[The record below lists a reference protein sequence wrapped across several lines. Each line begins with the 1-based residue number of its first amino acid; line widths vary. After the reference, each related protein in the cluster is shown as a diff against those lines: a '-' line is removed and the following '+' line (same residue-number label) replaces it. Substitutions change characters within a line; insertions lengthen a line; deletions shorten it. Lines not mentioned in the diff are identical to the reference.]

1 MQALSSDFST
11 EVAGGSLQVSPS
23 NVSPEVSGGSLHNPP
38 AWASSVVWYQLFVER
53 FRNGDPSNDPT
64 AATMRDERMGT
75 IAPKGWSVTP
85 WTQAWERPDSWMK
98 GAGDFQPLLQ
108 YRRYGGDL
116 QGVLDQLDYLQ
127 ELGITAVYFNP
138 LNDAPS
144 LHKFDARHYHHID
157 IHFGPDPEGDLKIIA
172 SEDPGDPST
181 WKWTSADRM
190 FLKVVEEMHR
200 RGMKV
205 IVDFSWNH
213 TGTLFWAWQDIL
225 KNQSQSRFRDWYNI
239 ARFDDPS
246 TPENEFEYEGWMGVK
261 YMPELKKTDITTY
274 RQPGRPYEGDIHP
287 GPKQHIFDVTQRWLA
302 PDGDIAKGIDGFRL
316 DVADHIGLKFWRDWR
331 RQVRSIKADAYLVGE
346 IWWEQWP
353 DRLMDPKPYVEG
365 DIFDAVMFYQVYRPA
380 RYFFADTDHPMD
392 ARELKDSLEYH
403 WNRLRPETVGAMMNV
418 SSSHDAPRLLTDFFN
433 TNRYKYHANTHEN
446 PAYRTGKPDAKAYK
460 RLQLYLMHLFTIPG
474 APQVWNGEEM
484 GMWGADDPHCRKPL
498 IWPDLKFEAE
508 KRYAAPGDP
517 VKRRNDKVSFDH
529 SQFDLYKQLIALHK
543 QHPAL
548 SRGQLEFV
556 VAEGKVLGY
565 KRFIQDDE
573 VWVFFNLDENGFEFQ
588 LPEGAYVNLLTGKK
602 QQSMLRLKP
611 ESGVILTIKI

>member
-1 MQALSSDFST
+1 LQALSSDFSP
-11 EVAGGSLQVSPS
+11 EVADGCF
-23 NVSPEVSGGSLHNPP
+23 HNPP

-53 FRNGDPSNDPT
+53 FRNGDPTNDPT
-64 AATMRDERMGT
+64 AATMHDERMGT
-75 IAPKGWSVTP
+75 VAPVGWCVTP
-85 WTQAWERPDSWMK
+85 WTQAWERPDSWMQ

-116 QGVLDQLDYLQ
+116 QGVLDKLDYLQ
-127 ELGITAVYFNP
+127 ELGVTAVYFNP

-181 WKWTSADRM
+181 WKWTSADRL
-190 FLKVVEEMHR
+190 FLRVVDEMHR

-225 KNQSQSRFRDWYNI
+225 ANQSQSRFRDWYNI

-261 YMPELKKTDITTY
+261 YMPELKKTDITTH

-287 GPKQHIFDVTQRWLA
+287 GPKQHIFEVTQRWLA

-392 ARELKDSLEYH
+392 ARELKDSLEFH
-403 WNRLRPETVGAMMNV
+403 WKRLRPETVGAMMNV

-446 PAYRTGKPDAKAYK
+446 PAYRTGKPDVKAYA
-460 RLQLYLMHLFTIPG
+460 RLKLYLMHLFTIPG

-498 IWPDLKFEAE
+498 IWPDMKFEAE

-529 SQFDLYKQLIALHK
+529 TQFDLYKQLIALRK
-543 QHPAL
+543 QHPVL
-548 SRGQLEFV
+548 SEGQFEFV
-556 VAEGKVLGY
+556 LAQGKVLGY
-565 KRFIQDDE
+565 KRFNQQEQIL
-573 VWVFFNLDENGFEFQ
+573 VFFNLEEKTVDYQ
-588 LPEGAYVNLLTGKK
+588 LPVGTYVNLLTGKL
-602 QQSMLRLKP
+602 QQSKLQLKP
-611 ESGVILTIKI
+611 ESGVILKLKI

>member
-1 MQALSSDFST
+1 MQALTPNFSP
-11 EVAGGSLQVSPS
+11 EVTGGSLQD
-23 NVSPEVSGGSLHNPP
+23 PP
-38 AWASSVVWYQLFVER
+38 TWASSVVWYQLFVER
-53 FRNGDPSNDPT
+53 FRNGDPTNDPT

-85 WTQAWERPDSWMK
+85 WTQAWERPDSWME

-127 ELGITAVYFNP
+127 ELGVTAVYFNP

-172 SEDPGDPST
+172 SEEPGDPST
-181 WKWTSADRM
+181 WKWTSADRL

-261 YMPELKKTDITTY
+261 YMPELKKTDITTH
-274 RQPGRPYEGDIHP
+274 RQSGRPYEGDIHP

-331 RQVRSIKADAYLVGE
+331 RHVRSIKADAYLVGE

-446 PAYRTGKPDAKAYK
+446 PAYRTGKPDSKAYK
-460 RLQLYLMHLFTIPG
+460 RLKLYLMHLFTIPG

-498 IWPDLKFEAE
+498 IWPDLKFKAE
-508 KRYAAPGDP
+508 KRYAVPGDP
-517 VKRRNDKVSFDH
+517 LKRRNDKVRFNQN
-529 SQFDLYKQLIALHK
+529 QFDIYKELIALRK
-543 QHPAL
+543 QHPVL
-548 SRGQLEFV
+548 SDGQLEFV
-556 VAEGKVLGY
+556 LAEGKVLGY
-565 KRFIQDDE
+565 RRFNQQEEIL
-573 VWVFFNLDENGFEFQ
+573 VFFNLEDKAVEYQ
-588 LPEGAYVNLLTGKK
+588 LPGGTYVNLLTGKT
-602 QQSMLRLKP
+602 QQSKLLLKP
-611 ESGVILTIKI
+611 ESGVILRQNR